1 MTRLGERR
9 GTIRNVTRAVAP
21 SRLARV
27 FDAPVLAWQR
37 LETEP
42 LDAAYYV
49 LLAGGDEQ
57 VLWIN
62 QRATDEPKIARSVA
76 AMQLLPGFTTP
87 LIRADTTRTRL
98 EHPYLITGYKPVPT
112 LADSWAFANTCERK
126 RGAVAWG
133 TALKLIHRIRF
144 DLAGDL
150 AHPESEGVRLP
161 EDLEA
166 TWQKP
171 LQHAVKDYMLDTP
184 KLVAALQ
191 HGLSLVQDAPVTL
204 CHGHP
209 DARSFLFDKRT
220 DQVVAALNFGDAR
233 RSDPLTDVASILGEL
248 EERGCTEAFF
258 QGYGPLSHW
267 EQARLGFYR
276 LHHELLLYARALT
289 HFPNK
294 LALSRLRL
302 SDLLEKAPTY

>member
-1 MTRLGERR
+1 MTRLEERR
-9 GTIRNVTRAVAP
+9 GAARSIREATAP

-27 FDAPVLAWQR
+27 FDAPILAWQR

-49 LLAGGDEQ
+49 LLKGGQEQ

-62 QRATDEPKIARSVA
+62 QRATNEPKIARSVA

-98 EHPYLITGYKPVPT
+98 EHPYLITGYRPIPT
-112 LADSWAFANTCERK
+112 LADSWGFLDGRGRK
-126 RGAVAWG
+126 RAAAAWG
-133 TALKLIHRIRF
+133 EGLKLVHRIRF

-150 AHPESEGVRLP
+150 AYPEAEGVRLG

-166 TWQKP
+166 CWQKP
-171 LQHAVKDYMLDTP
+171 LQRAVQDYMLDTP
-184 KLVAALQ
+184 KLSAALR
-191 HGLSLVQDAPVTL
+191 HGLSVVESAPITL

-209 DARSFLFDKRT
+209 NATSFLFDTRAGN
-220 DQVVAALNFGDAR
+220 VVAALNFGSAK

-248 EERGCTEAFF
+248 EERGCVDAFF
-258 QGYGPLSHW
+258 QGYGVLSSW
-267 EQARLGFYR
+267 EQARLDFYR
-276 LHHELLLYARALT
+276 LHHELQLYALAMT
-289 HFPNK
+289 HFPNR

-302 SDLLEKAPTY
+302 ADLLATAPTY